1 MSAGGYEL
9 VATDEPAVMPEPLLD
24 SIMVE
29 DCQGDRGFPDPTG
42 ADESDRTK
50 VFGEIDCLLD

>member
-1 MSAGGYEL
+1 MGPGGWEL
-9 VATDEPAVMPEPLLD
+9 VAADEPAIVAEPLLD

-29 DCQGDRGFPDPTG
+29 NGQGDGSLPNSPD